1 MRKLKG
7 VIVSDKM
14 SKTVVVRIDRLKKH
28 SKYNKFYKS
37 SRKLKAHVETGQYQA
52 RDEVLIQEIRPMS
65 KDKRWQVIELI
76 KRPEVAVEEEKQ
88 QIWFNHDQC

>member
-28 SKYNKFYKS
+28 SKYNKFYKT
-37 SRKLKAHVETGQYQA
+37 SRKLKAHVEAGQYQKG
-52 RDEVLIQEIRPMS
+52 DDVLIQEVRPMS
-65 KDKRWQVIELI
+65 KDKRWQVIELV
-76 KRPEVAVEEEKQ
+76 KRPEIITEEEKP
-88 QIWFNHDQC
+88 QI

>member
-14 SKTVVVRIDRLKKH
+14 SQTVVVRIDRLKKH
-28 SKYNKFYKS
+28 VKYNKFYKS
-37 SRKLKAHVETGQYQA
+37 SRKLKAQA
-52 RDEVLIQEIRPMS
+52 EDGKYRVGDQVFIQETRPMS

-76 KRPEVAVEEEKQ
+76 KRPEAVEEEKP
-88 QIWFNHDQC
+88 QI

>member
-14 SKTVVVRIDRLKKH
+14 SKTAVVRIDRLKKH

-37 SRKLKAHVETGQYQA
+37 SRKLKAHVEAGGYQKG
-52 RDEVLIQEIRPMS
+52 DEVLIQEVRPMS
-65 KDKRWQVIELI
+65 KDKRWEIIELI
-76 KRPEVAVEEEKQ
+76 KRPEVVEEKQ
-88 QIWFNHDQC
+88 V